1 MSTRTDKVTSALV
14 APPRPVVKS
23 HSVRR
28 RRGAGRVFSAMLIIA
43 TLAVLLIWT
52 IFPFYLAFIASIKNP
67 SDNYGKWIPFVSF
80 APTLKPWSQLWSVRE
95 IRSSMVNSAIIS
107 SGAATIALIL
117 GTLAAYGIARF
128 HFNRPRNGSLTTWFL
143 SQRVLPPVIF
153 VTPTYLIMNKLGLYD
168 TVWALI
174 LLNATF
180 NLPFPVIIL
189 TQMFREV
196 PIELEEAAQVDGASR
211 LRIFLQMALPLVLP
225 GLAVSWI
232 LCLAFSWNEFLF
244 GFSLTQS
251 HARPMP
257 ILLAGGDQTRGVDY
271 QAIGTRLLLT
281 ASVPLAAAM
290 MIQRYIVR
298 GLSLGA
304 VKG

>member
-1 MSTRTDKVTSALV
+1 MSEQLGIAAQPGWHAGSGFRRSK
-14 APPRPVVKS
+14 
-23 HSVRR
+23 RR
-28 RRGAGRVFSAMLIIA
+28 RLIGSIFVWGVIV
-43 TLAVLLIWT
+43 LLLIWT
-52 IFPFYLAFIASIKNP
+52 LFPFYFALVSSLKHAT
-67 SDNYGKWIPFVSF
+67 DTYGNRIIPWLQFE
-80 APTLKPWSQLWSVRE
+80 PTLQSWENMLKLPE
-95 IRSSMVNSAIIS
+95 IRSALKNSTYIAT
-107 SGAATIALIL
+107 GAATVATIL

-128 HFNRPRNGSLTTWFL
+128 RFYRPQNGSLTTWFL

-153 VTPTYLIMNKLGLYD
+153 VTPYFLIMRQFHLLDDVRG
-168 TVWALI
+168 LI

-211 LRIFLQMALPLVLP
+211 FSIFSRISLPLVAP
-225 GLAVSWI
+225 GLVVSWI

-244 GFSLTQS
+244 AYLMTSRN
-251 HARPMP
+251 ARPLSVA
-257 ILLAGGDQTRGVDY
+257 IAGAEQTRGVDY
-271 QAIGTRLLLT
+271 QFVGTRMLF
-281 ASVPLAAAM
+281 AMIVPLIAALLA
-290 MIQRYIVR
+290 QRYIVR

>member
-1 MSTRTDKVTSALV
+1 MSASLNAPIRPAPQRTNRRNGGGHLLGTLLIVAL
-14 APPRPVVKS
+14 
-23 HSVRR
+23 
-28 RRGAGRVFSAMLIIA
+28 
-43 TLAVLLIWT
+43 LAVLLIWT
-52 IFPFYLAFIASIKNP
+52 IFPFYLAFISSIKNP
-67 SDNYGKWIPFVSF
+67 ADNYGKWVPFLSF
-80 APTLKPWSQLWSVRE
+80 EPTLKPWRDLWGVRE
-95 IRSSMVNSAIIS
+95 VRASMLNSAIVS
-107 SGAATIALIL
+107 SGAATIALVL

-128 HFNRPRNGSLTTWFL
+128 RFDRPRNGSLTTWFL

-211 LRIFLQMALPLVLP
+211 LRIFLQLAVPLVLP
-225 GLAVSWI
+225 GLVVSWI

-244 GFSLTQS
+244 GFSLTQTD
-251 HARPMP
+251 ARPMP
-257 ILLAGGDQTRGVDY
+257 VLLAGGDQTRGVDY

-281 ASVPLAAAM
+281 ASVPLLAAM
-290 MIQRYIVR
+290 MVQRYIVR

>member
-1 MSTRTDKVTSALV
+1 MSVSLNAPIRPHTDRAG
-14 APPRPVVKS
+14 
-23 HSVRR
+23 R
-28 RRGAGRVFSAMLIIA
+28 RRGSGHPIGTLLIVA
-43 TLAVLLIWT
+43 LLAVLLIWT
-52 IFPFYLAFIASIKNP
+52 IFPFYLAFISSIKNP
-67 SDNYGKWIPFVSF
+67 ADNYGKWLPFLSF
-80 APTLKPWSQLWSVRE
+80 EPTLQPWRDLWGVRE
-95 IRSSMVNSAIIS
+95 VRASMLNSAIVS
-107 SGAATIALIL
+107 SGAATIALVL

-128 HFNRPRNGSLTTWFL
+128 RFDRPRNGSLTTWFL

-211 LRIFLQMALPLVLP
+211 LRIFLQLAVPLVLP
-225 GLAVSWI
+225 GLVVSWI

-244 GFSLTQS
+244 GFSLTQTD
-251 HARPMP
+251 ARPMP
-257 ILLAGGDQTRGVDY
+257 VLLAGGDQTRGVDY

-281 ASVPLAAAM
+281 ASVPLLAAM
-290 MIQRYIVR
+290 MVQRYIVR